1 MSLEYIL
8 SLCVIGFVAAFIDS
22 IAGGGGII
30 SLPGLMVLGVPPA
43 YALGTN
49 KFAST
54 CASFTS
60 SMTFIKYKVY
70 DVNLLKYLVFGT
82 LIGAILGVKAVLL
95 LDSSKLRIIIIILMI
110 FVAIYTLLSK
120 NVGNVNN
127 FKGVY
132 KKTIV
137 IGLIISIVL
146 GFYDGFFGP
155 GTGSFYIFLFII
167 LLGYDF
173 RISAGN
179 GKILNFVSNVTSLVL
194 FVMNSKIIYS
204 AAIPMAIAM
213 IIGARFGTKVA
224 IRNGAKLIRPILVCV
239 TIAYAIKMVF
249 DIIK

>member
-1 MSLEYIL
+1 LSLECIL

-70 DVNLLKYLVFGT
+70 DINLLKYLVFGT

-127 FKGVY
+127 LKV
-132 KKTIV
+132 
-137 IGLIISIVL
+137 
-146 GFYDGFFGP
+146 
-155 GTGSFYIFLFII
+155 FIK
-167 LLGYDF
+167 
-173 RISAGN
+173 R
-179 GKILNFVSNVTSLVL
+179 
-194 FVMNSKIIYS
+194 
-204 AAIPMAIAM
+204 
-213 IIGARFGTKVA
+213 R
-224 IRNGAKLIRPILVCV
+224 
-239 TIAYAIKMVF
+239 
-249 DIIK
+249 